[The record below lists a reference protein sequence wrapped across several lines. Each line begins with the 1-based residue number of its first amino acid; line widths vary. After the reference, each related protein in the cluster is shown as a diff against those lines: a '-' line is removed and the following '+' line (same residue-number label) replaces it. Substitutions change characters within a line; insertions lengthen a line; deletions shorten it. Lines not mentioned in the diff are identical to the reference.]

1 MAAVRKLFGWIA
13 GLVGIAALARW
24 LSTRRARSEAPPHA
38 APEEDPAEALRQ
50 KLSGSRAEPA
60 ATSPEQPTETPES
73 ERPEQSETLD
83 ERRARVHAK
92 AQEAIDAMQ
101 DPPT

>member
-24 LSTRRARSEAPPHA
+24 LSIRSARSRPPPPTL
-38 APEEDPAEALRQ
+38 APEGDPAESLRQ
-50 KLSGSRAEPA
+50 KLSESRAEPA
-60 ATSPEQPTETPES
+60 AAPPPEPPPAEPT
-73 ERPEQSETLD
+73 ETLD
-83 ERRARVHAK
+83 ERRARIHVK

-101 DPPT
+101 EEPRG